1 MAGSPRPGPGSVAG
15 GVTARTRW
23 RAPYSSQQR
32 AALGRRL
39 GACLLA
45 PEVHSHPEASSPSLG
60 PLRGQGCQG
69 CSPKP
74 SQTPDPRAQ
83 SHQLHRNPDVPAQ
96 TRAFPEGMRDPARA
110 TCQHLRGRGV
120 GLLQPGWGW
129 GRQPR
134 RAHAPHATHQPHT
147 WEGLGRV
154 AKAVVRCLPLWCHR
168 QLGGLEAPCAPGP
181 AKGCTPGAEPHV
193 LGVSGAGLGTLGA
206 LHSCDCRA

>member
-39 GACLLA
+39 GTCLLA

-134 RAHAPHATHQPHT
+134 RAHAPHATHPTHT
-147 WEGLGRV
+147 N
-154 AKAVVRCLPLWCHR
+154 P
-168 QLGGLEAPCAPGP
+168 
-181 AKGCTPGAEPHV
+181 TPGRGWGGWPRPWFVASPCGVTGSWEAWRPH
-193 LGVSGAGLGTLGA
+193 APQGLRRAA
-206 LHSCDCRA
+206 LLAQSPMCWE